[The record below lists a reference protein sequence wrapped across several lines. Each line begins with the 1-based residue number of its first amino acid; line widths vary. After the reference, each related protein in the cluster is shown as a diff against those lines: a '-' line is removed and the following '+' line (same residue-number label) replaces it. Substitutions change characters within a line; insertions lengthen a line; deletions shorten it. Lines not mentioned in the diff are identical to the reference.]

1 MTMATGDEIAS
12 WKRIPAEELATL
24 PQVPRSCITIA
35 RLIGKGAFG
44 EVFEGLACNLPKIGP
59 KSLRVAIKTLKPN
72 ADESERVKFLKE
84 ALVMSTFDDE
94 NIVKLLGVCLE
105 SEPLWIIIELMEA
118 GDLLT
123 YLRTV
128 RPTEVSIFYFL
139 LSTFSLLIFHLNI
152 IPITNH

>member
-1 MTMATGDEIAS
+1 MKSLAYADRMRMTTGDEIAS
-12 WKRIPAEELATL
+12 WKRIPPEELAAL
-24 PQVPRSCITIA
+24 PQVPRACITVA

-44 EVFEGLACNLPKIGP
+44 EVFEALACNLPKVGP
-59 KSLRVAIKTLKPN
+59 KSVRVAIKTLKPG
-72 ADESERVKFLKE
+72 ADESERMKFLKE
-84 ALVMSTFDDE
+84 ALVMSTFDHE

-128 RPTEVSIFYFL
+128 RPTEASTSTFYFHSISFYL
-139 LSTFSLLIFHLNI
+139 T
-152 IPITNH
+152 